1 MANTIKEMLANEYA
15 DFGAALE
22 GKFEIDGARLVL
34 NRQERVFVK
43 DARDSIGYIL
53 QVLDHE
59 VLLPSSEEDVN
70 SDWGQVYGYFRGSV
84 LNLVM
89 AEYLVY
95 GQWSNIEGIFSPSVD
110 DEDEKAVTK
119 ARVSESD
126 EDDDDDEDCSMDGRS
141 LAERFADKVRSI
153 QQSNASRK
161 TRKSE
166 KEEAKPKKHK
176 PKKNDVNVACEV
188 APAPVVVVG
197 ADGKEITPSRMPK
210 QHKAKA
216 ETPRP
221 RPMTGI
227 PEEKPRKSSKHVYFD
242 EDED

>member
-59 VLLPSSEEDVN
+59 VLLPSSDEDVN
-70 SDWGQVYGYFRGSV
+70 TDWGAVYGYFRGSI
-84 LNLVM
+84 LNVVM

-110 DEDEKAVTK
+110 EDDKAATK
-119 ARVSESD
+119 ARVSEP
-126 EDDDDDEDCSMDGRS
+126 DDDDEDDEDDEDCKEQRS
-141 LAERFADKVRSI
+141 LAERFAEKVRSI
-153 QQSNASRK
+153 QNSNASRK
-161 TRKSE
+161 ARKSE
-166 KEEAKPKKHK
+166 KEAKPSKCK
-176 PKKNDVNVACEV
+176 PSKNVAVADGVEV

-197 ADGKEITPSRMPK
+197 ADGKEITPNHMPK
-210 QHKAKA
+210 QHKAKS

-227 PEEKPRKSSKHVYFD
+227 PEE
-242 EDED
+242 